1 MNAADDV
8 FDNPVDE
15 TYAKEFLEDPRHHI
29 VVALVDSIVIGFASA
44 VHYIHPDK
52 PPELWINEVG
62 VAPAHQGKGVGK
74 AIMNE
79 LLRMGKQLGCAT
91 AWVLTD
97 KNNTA
102 ANGLYK
108 SVGGRISN
116 EEMVM
121 YGFGAIRAIASKIG
135 ENHLKGEAMPKKAL
149 EAIEEHFSKEVDP
162 RKDRTRDHKLIDI
175 IAIAICAVPY
185 FQLAR

>member
-1 MNAADDV
+1 MFTIKIFSSDDLHLLLNASDDV
-8 FDNPVDE
+8 FDNPVNE
-15 TYAKEFLEDPRHHI
+15 SFAREFLADPRHHI
-29 VVALVDSIVIGFASA
+29 VVALVDNVVIGFASA

-62 VAPAHQGKGVGK
+62 VAESHQGKGIGK

-79 LLRMGKQLGCAT
+79 MLKLGKRFNCVN

-108 SVGGRISN
+108 SVGGNFSDEETVLYEFRIN
-116 EEMVM
+116 EE
-121 YGFGAIRAIASKIG
+121 
-135 ENHLKGEAMPKKAL
+135 
-149 EAIEEHFSKEVDP
+149 
-162 RKDRTRDHKLIDI
+162 
-175 IAIAICAVPY
+175 
-185 FQLAR
+185 